1 MSRDLSWVLND
12 VLQVPGARHAIL
24 VSADG
29 LLLERSSEIGRDE
42 AETNAAAMS
51 SMQSLS
57 RAVAPFVGTDG
68 AGAGVW
74 RQTLLE
80 YDHGWIF
87 LIAAGSGAYLAAST
101 APDVDM
107 EAMSFR
113 MQQQVGALGRAMSAA
128 PRQSTLSGS

>member
-1 MSRDLSWVLND
+1 MSPDLTWVLND
-12 VLQVPGARHAIL
+12 VLQVRGARHAIL

-57 RAVAPFVGTDG
+57 RAVAPFVGGNGGT
-68 AGAGVW
+68 W

-101 APDVDM
+101 ASDVDM

-113 MQQQVGALGRAMSAA
+113 MQQQVGALGRAMTAA
-128 PRQSTLSGS
+128 PRQSTHSGS

>member
-1 MSRDLSWVLND
+1 MSPDLSWVLND
-12 VLQVPGARHAIL
+12 VLQVRGARHAIL

-57 RAVAPFVGTDG
+57 RAVAPFVGGSGGT
-68 AGAGVW
+68 W

-101 APDVDM
+101 ASDVDM

-113 MQQQVGALGRAMSAA
+113 MQQQVGALGRAMTAA

>member
-29 LLLERSSEIGRDE
+29 LLLERSSGIGRDE

-57 RAVAPFVGTDG
+57 RAVAPFVGG
-68 AGAGVW
+68 GGGGGGVW

>member
-1 MSRDLSWVLND
+1 MLND

-29 LLLERSSEIGRDE
+29 LLMERSSDIGRDA

-57 RAVAPFVGTDG
+57 RAVAPFVEGKSSG
-68 AGAGVW
+68 EFGNW
-74 RQTLLE
+74 RQTLVE
-80 YDHGWIF
+80 YDHGWVF
-87 LIAAGSGAYLAAST
+87 LIAAGSGAYLAVSA

-113 MQQQVGALGRAMSAA
+113 MQQQVSALGKAMTS
-128 PRQSTLSGS
+128 PVRRNPGIGS

>member
-57 RAVAPFVGTDG
+57 RAVAPFVGG
-68 AGAGVW
+68 GGGLW

>member
-57 RAVAPFVGTDG
+57 RAVAPFVGG
-68 AGAGVW
+68 GGGVW

-128 PRQSTLSGS
+128 PRQSTFSGS

>member
-1 MSRDLSWVLND
+1 MSPDLSWVLND

-29 LLLERSSEIGRDE
+29 LLLERSSKLGRDD

-57 RAVAPFVGTDG
+57 RAVAPFVDGDGTST
-68 AGAGVW
+68 W

-80 YDHGWIF
+80 YDLGWIF

-113 MQQQVGALGRAMSAA
+113 MQQQVGALGRAMTA
-128 PRQSTLSGS
+128 PARQSSSSNS

>member
-1 MSRDLSWVLND
+1 MKPDLSWVLND
-12 VLQVPGARHAIL
+12 VLTVRGARHAIL

-57 RAVAPFVGTDG
+57 RAVADFVG
-68 AGAGVW
+68 AGKGLW
-74 RQTLLE
+74 KQTLME
-80 YDHGWIF
+80 YDGGWIF
-87 LIAAGSGAYLAAST
+87 LIAAGQGSYLAVSA
-101 APDVDM
+101 ALDVDM

-113 MQQQVGALGRAMSAA
+113 MQKTVSALSKAMSVA
-128 PRQSTLSGS
+128 PRSENGAGV

>member
-29 LLLERSSEIGRDE
+29 LLLERCSEIGRDE

-57 RAVAPFVGTDG
+57 RAVAPFVGGGGG
-68 AGAGVW
+68 AW

-87 LIAAGSGAYLAAST
+87 LIAAGSGAYLAASA

>member
-1 MSRDLSWVLND
+1 MNTDLSWVLND

-29 LLLERSSEIGRDE
+29 LLLERSSDLGRDI

-57 RAVAPFVGTDG
+57 RAVAAFVGGDG
-68 AGAGVW
+68 VGSW

-80 YDHGWIF
+80 YDDGWIF
-87 LIAAGSGAYLAAST
+87 LIAAGRGAYLAAST
-101 APDVDM
+101 ACDVDM

-113 MQQQVGALGRAMSAA
+113 MQQQVGALGRAMTA
-128 PRQSTLSGS
+128 PERQSASSDS